1 MKSLSSSERSL
12 PERTDSGELEA
23 AVARLGE
30 LVAALPA
37 DGAGVSRSTT
47 CDLLTHASRLYAT
60 GADPYAPEALAAL
73 RLSPTEAC
81 TVAAALLH
89 AHSLTPFEFGVW
101 FSNSR
106 VGASDR

>member
-1 MKSLSSSERSL
+1 VRSLSNSELS
-12 PERTDSGELEA
+12 EIEEVVT
-23 AVARLGE
+23 RLGE
-30 LVAALPA
+30 LVSALPA
-37 DGAGVSRSTT
+37 DAEGVSRSTA
-47 CDLLTHASRLYAT
+47 CELLTQASRLYAA
-60 GADPYAPEALAAL
+60 GPDPYTPEALAAL
-73 RLSPTEAC
+73 RVSPTEAC